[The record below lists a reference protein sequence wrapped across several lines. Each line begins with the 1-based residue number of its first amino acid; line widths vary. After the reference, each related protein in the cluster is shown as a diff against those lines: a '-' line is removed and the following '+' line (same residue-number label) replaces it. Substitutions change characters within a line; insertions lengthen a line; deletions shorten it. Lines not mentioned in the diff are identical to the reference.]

1 MGDFLR
7 KAITSLLF
15 FSWLALLFIE
25 AWVWGHVQDLF
36 VPDHQVTQMIAGLFQ
51 DTLWIAPALALPAY
65 LYFHLRRWT
74 GRTGCRLLLAIA
86 LLTLTG
92 WAALDLLNYFRV
104 LFILLTIYFAVI
116 CLQLRKNPRVRA
128 NVLFFSLTL
137 AGLVLHYRQQ
147 LLPRLGGN
155 QADTVS
161 VLDYNIR
168 INHRLE
174 ERQRVLDLIDRL
186 QPDLVFIQEISGQD
200 RLLFNRH
207 FSASYP
213 HQIWADARENYNGGA
228 ILSKF
233 RFLSR
238 QNIDIGTEYSKGHFN
253 LNQAVIEI
261 KGKKIHLRNCHL
273 FPSGHAFIELIA
285 GQRSLASFIHDTRIT
300 YQRRNREGERLA
312 ERLHRIQGRVILA
325 GDFNDT
331 PGSRV
336 YELFDSTLKNGF
348 REAGWGVG
356 ATYGHYS
363 LVRSLSPLLA
373 RFAIDFLRID
383 HVFVSPEIHV
393 TSAEVL
399 PLSVSDHRAQFY
411 RLRIE

>member
-1 MGDFLR
+1 MDGFLR

-15 FSWLALLFIE
+15 FGWLALLFIE

-36 VPDHQVTQMIAGLFQ
+36 VPDLQVSQMIAGRRH
-51 DTLWIAPALALPAY
+51 DTLWIPPALALPAY

-74 GRTGCRLLLAIA
+74 GRTARLLPAIA
-86 LLTLTG
+86 LLALTG
-92 WAALDLLNYFRV
+92 WAVLDLLNYFRV
-104 LFILLTIYFAVI
+104 LFILLTLYFAVF

-128 NVLFFSLTL
+128 NVFFFTLAL
-137 AGLVLHYRQQ
+137 AGLVLHYRQH
-147 LLPRLGGN
+147 LLPRLGGD
-155 QADTVS
+155 QPDTVS

-174 ERQRVLDLIDRL
+174 ERRQVLELIDRL
-186 QPDLVFIQEISGQD
+186 KPDLVFIQEISGQD
-200 RLLFNRH
+200 RLLFNRR
-207 FSASYP
+207 FSASHP

-233 RFLSR
+233 PFLSR
-238 QNIDIGTEYSKGHFN
+238 QNIDIGTEYAKGHFN
-253 LNQAVIEI
+253 LNQAVIEV
-261 KGKKIHLRNCHL
+261 KGEKIHLLNCHL

-285 GQRSLASFIHDTRIT
+285 GQRSLASFIHDTRMT
-300 YQRRNREGERLA
+300 YQRRDREAERLA

-336 YELFDSTLKNGF
+336 YELFEGTLKNGF

-363 LVRSLSPLLA
+363 LVRSLSPSLA

-393 TSAEVL
+393 ISAEVL

>member
-1 MGDFLR
+1 MGGHLR

-15 FSWLALLFIE
+15 FGWLTLLFIE

-36 VPDHQVTQMIAGLFQ
+36 VPDHQVTQMIAGLLQ
-51 DTLWIAPALALPAY
+51 DTLWIPPALALPGY
-65 LYFHLRRWT
+65 LYFHLCRWT
-74 GRTGCRLLLAIA
+74 GRTAHRLLSAIA
-86 LLTLTG
+86 LLAVTG
-92 WAALDLLNYFRV
+92 WAALNLLNYFRI
-104 LFILLTIYFAVI
+104 LFFLLTLYFAVF

-128 NVLFFSLTL
+128 NVLFFTLAL

-147 LLPRLGGN
+147 LIPKLGGN
-155 QADTVS
+155 PQDTVS

-168 INHRLE
+168 INHRFE
-174 ERQRVLDLIDRL
+174 ERQQVLDLIDRL
-186 QPDLVFIQEISGQD
+186 QPDLVFIQEISRQD
-200 RLLFNRH
+200 RLLFTRR
-207 FSASYP
+207 FSTSHP

-261 KGKKIHLRNCHL
+261 KGEKIHLLNCHL

-285 GQRSLASFIHDTRIT
+285 GQRSLASFIHDTRTT
-300 YQRRNREGERLA
+300 YQRRNREAERLA
-312 ERLHRIQGRVILA
+312 ERVQKIQGRVILA

-336 YELFDSTLKNGF
+336 YELFERTLKNGF

-363 LVRSLSPLLA
+363 LIRSLPPLLT

-383 HVFVSPEIHV
+383 HIFVSPDIHV

-411 RLRIE
+411 RLRLE

>member
-1 MGDFLR
+1 MGGFLR

-15 FSWLALLFIE
+15 FGWLALLFIE

-36 VPDHQVTQMIAGLFQ
+36 VPDHPVTQMIAGLLQ
-51 DTLWIAPALALPAY
+51 DTLWIPPALALPAY
-65 LYFHLRRWT
+65 LHFQLRRWT
-74 GRTGCRLLLAIA
+74 GRTAQLLPTIA
-86 LLTLTG
+86 LLALTV

-104 LFILLTIYFAVI
+104 LFILLTLYFTVF

-128 NVLFFSLTL
+128 NVLFFTLAL

-147 LLPRLGGN
+147 LLPRLGGD
-155 QADTVS
+155 QPDTVS

-174 ERQRVLDLIDRL
+174 DRQQVLDLIDRL

-200 RLLFNRH
+200 RLLFNRR
-207 FSASYP
+207 FSASHP
-213 HQIWADARENYNGGA
+213 HQVWADVRENYNGGA

-253 LNQAVIEI
+253 LNQAVIEV
-261 KGKKIHLRNCHL
+261 KGKKIHLLNCHL

-285 GQRSLASFIHDTRIT
+285 GQRSLASFIHDTRMT
-300 YQRRNREGERLA
+300 YQRRDREAERLA

-336 YELFDSTLKNGF
+336 YELFEGPLKNGF

-363 LVRSLSPLLA
+363 LVGSLSPLLA

-383 HVFVSPEIHV
+383 HVFVSPEIRV

-411 RLRIE
+411 RLRIQ